1 MEKLSKLVF
10 LLSLL
15 ISSVFAEEIKITN
28 FSIGY
33 NTTDGSCYPMNDV
46 DAFYVFKLVKKGDIK
61 INNIHH
67 KNVGDITLATER
79 YENHTINYIFY
90 SNIET
95 CKKFKDKL

>member
-1 MEKLSKLVF
+1 MKKISR
-10 LLSLL
+10 LL
-15 ISSVFAEEIKITN
+15 ILLIMLSNLAFANDIKIGN

-33 NTTDGSCYPMNDV
+33 NSIDKSCYPMNDV

-67 KNVGDITLATER
+67 RNTGDITIATET
-79 YENHTINYIFY
+79 YETHTIDYIFY

>member
-1 MEKLSKLVF
+1 MIKKLILGLL
-10 LLSLL
+10 LLSSL
-15 ISSVFAEEIKITN
+15 VVAEEIKLSN
-28 FSIGY
+28 FSIAY

-67 KNVGDITLATER
+67 RNVGDIVIATET
-79 YENHTINYIFY
+79 YKTHTVNYIFY

>member
-1 MEKLSKLVF
+1 MEKISRILILITLLSSLVF
-10 LLSLL
+10 
-15 ISSVFAEEIKITN
+15 AGDIKVGN

-33 NTTDGSCYPMNDV
+33 NSSDGSCYPMNDV

-67 KNVGDITLATER
+67 RNVGDIVIATEK

>member
-1 MEKLSKLVF
+1 MEKISRLLILLL
-10 LLSLL
+10 LLSV
-15 ISSVFAEEIKITN
+15 SVFGNDIKIGN

-33 NTTDGSCYPMNDV
+33 NTTDKSCYTMNDV
-46 DAFYVFKLVKKGDIK
+46 DAFYVFKLVKEGDIK

-67 KNVGDITLATER
+67 RNTGDITIATET
-79 YENHTINYIFY
+79 YETHTIDYIFY

>member
-1 MEKLSKLVF
+1 MEKISRILILITFLSSLVF
-10 LLSLL
+10 
-15 ISSVFAEEIKITN
+15 AGDIKVGN

-33 NTTDGSCYPMNDV
+33 NSSDGSCYPMNDV

-67 KNVGDITLATER
+67 RNVGDITIATET
-79 YENHTINYIFY
+79 YETHTINYIFY